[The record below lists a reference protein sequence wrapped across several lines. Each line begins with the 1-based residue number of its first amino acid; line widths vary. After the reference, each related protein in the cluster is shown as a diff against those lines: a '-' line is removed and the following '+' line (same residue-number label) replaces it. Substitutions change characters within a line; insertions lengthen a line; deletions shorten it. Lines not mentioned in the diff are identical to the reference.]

1 MGVDDGPDSML
12 DLIGFLPGLSC
23 LAWWDVESFEGW
35 ITSAEM
41 IEAIE
46 DCSVDKASRLDG

>member
-1 MGVDDGPDSML
+1 ML